1 MTNQQIADIF
11 AAIAD
16 LMEILGGDAFRI
28 NSYRKVARVV
38 ADHTEPMAEVAAAGK
53 LEEIPGIGKSSAE
66 KIRQAL
72 ATGKID
78 KHEELKAQVP
88 AKLVELLTVSG
99 LGPKTVA
106 KLWHDAKITSLAELR
121 EAVAKDPG
129 RITALPGLGDKKV
142 QQIAESLAF
151 MDSASGRFRLG
162 EATTL
167 AESVAAAVG
176 KMKGVVRVAPAG
188 SVRRGRETIG
198 DVDLLCQAPESAGA
212 EITAAFAAMHGVKR
226 VLGQG
231 PTKCSI
237 QTADGVE
244 VDLRVVPAESFGAA
258 LQYFTGSKAHNVRLR
273 ELAVKKGWK
282 LNEYGLL
289 DGERQIAGEDE
300 EGIYRALGLAY
311 VPPELREDRGE
322 IEAAAEGEG
331 KGMGKLPDLL
341 ELKDIRGDLHMHTT
355 ASDGRR
361 SIEEM
366 IAACRARGYTYM
378 ALCDHSK
385 SEVQAN
391 GLDEKR
397 LAEHVEAI
405 HAAAKK
411 HKDIVV
417 LAGVEVDIFKDGR
430 LDFEADVLAEL
441 DFVVASAHS
450 ALTEGRKDAT
460 ARLIRAIETPHV
472 HCIGHPSGRLINS
485 RPGMDI
491 DIEAIAAA
499 AAANG
504 VALEVNA
511 HEWRLDLRDTHVRAA
526 IAAGAKLIIS
536 TDSHDLP
543 DLAMMRYGVATAR
556 RGWATAAD
564 VLNALPAKKFQA
576 WLASKG

>member
-11 AAIAD
+11 AGIAD
-16 LMEILGGDAFRI
+16 LMEILGGDGFRI

-53 LEEIPGIGKSSAE
+53 LEEIPGIGKSSAG

-72 ATGKID
+72 EQGKVD
-78 KHEELKAQVP
+78 LHEELKGQVP
-88 AKLVELLTVSG
+88 ARLPELLTVSG

-106 KLWHDAKITSLAELR
+106 KLWHGANITSLAELR

-129 RITALPGLGDKKV
+129 RITALPGLGEKKV

-151 MDSASGRFRLG
+151 MDSAGGRIRLG

-167 AESVAAAVG
+167 AETLAAAVG
-176 KMKGVVRVAPAG
+176 KLKGVARVVPAG

-198 DVDLLCQAPESAGA
+198 DVDLLCEAPEQAGSA
-212 EITAAFAAMHGVKR
+212 ITAAFAAMPGVKR

-237 QTADGVE
+237 QTEGGVE

-258 LQYFTGSKAHNVRLR
+258 MQYFTGSKAHNVRLR

-282 LNEYGLL
+282 LNEYGLF
-289 DGERQIAGEDE
+289 DGDRRIAGEDE
-300 EGIYRALGLAY
+300 EGIYRALGLAF

-322 IEAAAEGEG
+322 IEAAAEG
-331 KGMGKLPDLL
+331 KLPDLL
-341 ELKDIRGDLHMHTT
+341 ELEDIRGDLHMHTT

-366 IAACRARGYTYM
+366 IAACRDRGYTYM
-378 ALCDHSK
+378 AITEHSK

-391 GLDEKR
+391 GLDENR

-441 DFVVASAHS
+441 DYVVASAHS

-460 ARLIRAIETPHV
+460 ARLIRAIEAPHV

-491 DIEAIAAA
+491 DIEAIASA

-504 VALEVNA
+504 VALEINA

-536 TDSHDLP
+536 TDAHDYD

-576 WLASKG
+576 WLAKKG